1 MNRYYLFSF
10 GCLLCLVLLASCQ
23 QQEPPAEKEM
33 VLDFGPN
40 YNHEAFIY
48 FQDLI
53 WKDSLSVGDKRNFW
67 RALDTLARHPS
78 DGYMSRLAFAQALAM
93 VHRLYGGTSNQARIA
108 VPEVFNNEFK
118 ATEHLSD
125 EEYDKVLLSCIDP
138 NKLVKFVPFMTHYFP
153 EEDVLL
159 NALLYRQ
166 CRLLRKGLAPT
177 LVLPDSLLQDYQ
189 KYLLQYSGY
198 PNEEAIARLYGLIT
212 NPALPNIHEGYAQ
225 IRILDT
231 YGQAATEKIYR
242 YVMDSLAVVPN
253 SENTK
258 SLMLGHLIQRAKV
271 DLPAAA
277 QKALVDFLMQEAV
290 FCGPFDHQKHTIA
303 SIHSTITGAD
313 AWASLNIVGIYWD
326 TVAENKRMREMVA
339 KVRADIEKAERERE
353 KRRKNR

>member
-10 GCLLCLVLLASCQ
+10 GCLLCLVLFASCQ
-23 QQEPPAEKEM
+23 QQEPPAEKEI

-40 YNHEAFIY
+40 YNHEAFVY

-67 RALDTLARHPS
+67 RALDTLALHPS
-78 DGYMSRLAFAQALAM
+78 DGYMSRLPFAQELAM
-93 VHRLYGGTSNQARIA
+93 VHRLYGGTGNQARIA
-108 VPEVFNNEFK
+108 VPDVFNNEFK
-118 ATEHLSD
+118 ATEHSSD

-138 NKLVKFVPFMTHYFP
+138 KKLVKFVFTTHYRS
-153 EEDVLL
+153 EDDVIL

-166 CRLLRKGLAPT
+166 CRLRRKGLAPT
-177 LVLPDSLLQDYQ
+177 LVLPDSLLQDDQ
-189 KYLLQYSGY
+189 KYLLKYSGY

-225 IRILDT
+225 IRILGT

-258 SLMLGHLIQRAKV
+258 SLMLSHLLQRANV
-271 DLPAAA
+271 DLPEAA

-290 FCGPFDHQKHTIA
+290 FCGPFDNQKHTIA
-303 SIHSTITGAD
+303 SINSTITGAD
-313 AWASLNIVGIYWD
+313 TWASLNIVGIYED
-326 TVAENKRMREMVA
+326 TMANNKMMREMVA
-339 KVRADIEKAERERE
+339 KIRADNEKAERERE
-353 KRRKNR
+353 KRRKK